1 MKAILRMRR
10 CLTVGTIALV
20 LASCAGTSRDLASRL
35 RADDIASQ
43 VTVEHY
49 YGSGLGMDHHYLW
62 ELGALDESAFDRF
75 IKAVGARQLEKRSSS
90 GCMGLDQDKAP
101 DWWPAN
107 QLEDALWDHTK
118 SPFRL
123 YRKSF
128 GEFEVSCIFYD
139 PRRRKTYVQLFTM

>member
-1 MKAILRMRR
+1 ML
-10 CLTVGTIALV
+10 ALGV
-20 LASCAGTSRDLASRL
+20 ASCAGTSSDLASRL
-35 RADDIASQ
+35 RAEDISSQ

-62 ELGALDESAFDRF
+62 ELGALDEGAFDRF
-75 IKAVGARQLEKRSSS
+75 IETVGARQLAKRSTS
-90 GCMGLDQDKAP
+90 GCMGLSQAEAP
-101 DWWPAN
+101 DWWPAD

-128 GEFEVSCIFYD
+128 SEFEVSCIFYD
-139 PRRRKTYVQLFTM
+139 PKRRKTYVQVFTM